1 MACTCRKTFRSMKW
15 ASIQPMLIEK
25 KWPSKSL
32 VSLRSYPL
40 STYFR
45 TCAYQGVRNNS
56 FSENFE
62 YELNKWSLKKM
73 CYKCQKW
80 WNVSLNSLYF
90 HKIFSLRITLPV
102 ILCNLKK
109 TTLKFPK
116 QDSWSQQHW
125 LHQNK
130 LIWNFHKELLFH
142 NYLH

>member
-62 YELNKWSLKKM
+62 YLLNGWPLDKFNYTRSLQYVFSVHFTMYNLSANPLSTNPIKWS
-73 CYKCQKW
+73 
-80 WNVSLNSLYF
+80 N
-90 HKIFSLRITLPV
+90 
-102 ILCNLKK
+102 
-109 TTLKFPK
+109 TLK
-116 QDSWSQQHW
+116 QLVGNSQRIVGVCLTILW
-125 LHQNK
+125 VDA
-130 LIWNFHKELLFH
+130 
-142 NYLH
+142 